1 MVMVNH
7 LLAAEDYSH
16 RLDEGECALQNRFR
30 SIILLFLGV
39 VLGIFPVFAAH
50 IAMRDYVMN
59 RGELFLDQTAQRML
73 VRAETLVQQAID
85 VFSTLPHF
93 RVPVCDNALQERFR
107 AMMLRHSVLHDVGL
121 LYNGEYMYCSSIKES
136 TSFLPTS
143 SQVNA
148 GVEHLSFRAVRDSL
162 TGKEGLLVQWHVS
175 EFVSIGGFILV
186 ENFVPQGMQTE
197 YVDSYRIS
205 MKLKN
210 NEIITQST
218 PGSRLRQRA
227 PFYSFEPDPNWT
239 KDLIMHEVR
248 SKRYPLAI
256 SVALPF
262 AAVWDSFGGI
272 MRVVDGL
279 GILTGALIMFFI
291 VRIGLRK
298 PDPYVSLEQAI
309 KRKEFVPYYQ
319 PILDIQSG
327 RLAGCE
333 VLVRWRKPD
342 GTILSPGHFIDVA
355 EASGLALPMTALLME
370 QVAEDLSDSYAKH
383 PNLKVA
389 LNLFNKHFE
398 DLAIVREVEQVFGN
412 SGVRFEQLVMEVTER
427 LPLEN
432 LDRAR
437 VIIGRLQEL
446 GIRVALDDAGTGH
459 GGFAYLQKLGM
470 DIIKIDKL
478 FVDTITVETET
489 VPIIDSLSQMA
500 KGMGMVVVAEGVE
513 TDVQLDYLR
522 RSGIDEAQGF
532 LFSPALPAPA
542 YLQLVGALGGKNQ
555 KQKGTAAGGD
565 KAKSVS

>member
-1 MVMVNH
+1 M
-7 LLAAEDYSH
+7 
-16 RLDEGECALQNRFR
+16 
-30 SIILLFLGV
+30 
-39 VLGIFPVFAAH
+39 FAAH
-50 IAMRDYVMN
+50 IAMRDYLMG
-59 RGELFLDQTAQRML
+59 RGERFLDQTAQRTL
-73 VRAETLVQQAID
+73 VRAETFVQEAID
-85 VFSTLPHF
+85 VFSALPHF

-107 AMMLRHSVLHDVGL
+107 GMMLRHSVLHDVGL
-121 LYNGEYMYCSSIKES
+121 IYNGEYMYCSSIKES
-136 TSFLPTS
+136 TSFQPTS
-143 SQVNA
+143 SQVTGA
-148 GVEHLSFRAVRDSL
+148 VDHLSYRAVRDSL
-162 TGKEGLLVQWHVS
+162 TGKEGLLVQWHIT

-186 ENFVPQGMQTE
+186 ENFVPQGMQTD
-197 YVDSYRIS
+197 YVDFYRIS

-210 NEIITQST
+210 NEIITEST
-218 PGSRLRQRA
+218 PVSRLRQRA
-227 PFYSFEPDPNWT
+227 PFYSFEPDPNWV
-239 KDLIMHEVR
+239 KDLITHEVN
-248 SKRYPLAI
+248 SSRYPLTV

-262 AAVWDSFGGI
+262 SAVWDSFGGV

-279 GILTGALIMFFI
+279 GILTGALIMFFF
-291 VRIGLRK
+291 VRMGLRK

-370 QVAEDLSDSYAKH
+370 QVAEDLSESYAKH

-389 LNLFNKHFE
+389 INLFNKHFE

-412 SGVRFEQLVMEVTER
+412 SGVRFEQLVLEVTER

-437 VIIGRLQEL
+437 AIIARLQEL

-478 FVDTITVETET
+478 FVDTITAETET

-500 KGMGMVVVAEGVE
+500 KGMDMVVVAEGVE
-513 TDVQLDYLR
+513 TDEQLDYLR

-532 LFSPALPAPA
+532 LFSPALPASA

-555 KQKGTAAGGD
+555 KKKQISAAVKGN
-565 KAKSVS
+565 AKTVS